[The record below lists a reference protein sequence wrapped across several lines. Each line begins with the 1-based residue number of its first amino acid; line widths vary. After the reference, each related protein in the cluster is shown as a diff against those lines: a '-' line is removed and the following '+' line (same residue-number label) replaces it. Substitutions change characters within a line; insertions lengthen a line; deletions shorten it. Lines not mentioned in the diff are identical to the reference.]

1 VQLFDD
7 QVIAALS
14 HILEGYDDLRAAF
27 KDQPLHA
34 PEFFLD
40 DRVNPSRLRSTTRFQ
55 SFRLIFFDRSTLGN
69 SRSEHSEKRTPA
81 QSDRLPRSILADCQ
95 NVKSHGRELRRKQ

>member
-40 DRVNPSRLRSTTRFQ
+40 DRREPVEVA
-55 SFRLIFFDRSTLGN
+55 FDN
-69 SRSEHSEKRTPA
+69 
-81 QSDRLPRSILADCQ
+81 QI
-95 NVKSHGRELRRKQ
+95 